1 MNLDEM
7 LKASGIS
14 GGAASGNDNV
24 KSGFVTFIGRPN
36 VGKST
41 LMNHIIGQKIAITS
55 NKPQTTR
62 NRIQTVY
69 TDKRGQIVFVD
80 TPGIHKAKNK
90 LGEYMVGA
98 AEKTIN
104 EVDVICFIVEPTTY
118 IGVGEQHIIEKL
130 KKVSVPKILV
140 INKVDTVKKEEI
152 LPVIDCYSKEL
163 DFDEIIPVSARN
175 GNNVDDLVDTIFK
188 YLTYGPMFYDEDT
201 VTDQPMRQIVAELIR
216 EKALH
221 ALNEEIPHGI
231 AVVIDTFKDRKSPK
245 GIITDID
252 ATIICER
259 DSHKGIIIGK
269 GGEMLKKIGTNARYE
284 IEKQLGNK
292 VNLKL
297 WVKVKK
303 EWRDSDIL
311 IKNYGYDKKDL
322 KDNR

>member
-303 EWRDSDIL
+303 ECRDSDIL